1 MRPNRSRNHLVLV
14 IPSGEIPTTTEPHKN
29 GGDLLQVIKSNGEE
43 IKRQRVTGSHPQLFT
58 KKLFAAEKYGIGV
71 VISLQHRRVDSVVI
85 SVQRL
90 LFISPI
96 SICDQLSDLI
106 GQSHQL

>member
-43 IKRQRVTGSHPQLFT
+43 IKRQRVTGPHPQLFT